1 MGLSHLDFLDRW
13 QNYDPPL
20 TEAECR
26 VEANLADSIVAEALG
41 INAGGPIVLVER
53 TSYTEGERPVDY
65 DRLHYRG
72 VQFVTR
78 LARHIS
84 TRHEGER

>member
-1 MGLSHLDFLDRW
+1 MGLSHDFLDRP
-13 QNYDPPL
+13 QNYDAPL
-20 TEAECR
+20 TEAEYR
-26 VEANLADSIVAEALG
+26 VEAIPADRIVAQALG

-65 DRLHYRG
+65 ERLHYRG
-72 VQFVTR
+72 VQFHDS